1 MSTIL
6 YTLNIYIC
14 ISVTF
19 AGGLGQHCIGFSTR
33 LQLRRYL
40 QADHIWT
47 ELTHCDNLPPLEV
60 QDVIEANCSRVCPR
74 NALLDFEPDCYASLF
89 VKRFRDFIYFVEHIM
104 NIWTYREIPRSSGFQ
119 WPWLWLW
126 PSCES
131 HPNALG
137 SPLAVISNCWKSR
150 VLVSFGDTTGRYCNL
165 VKNDV
170 IEGQG
175 WAMLSH
181 RLLLD

>member
-1 MSTIL
+1 MHSNLSKSWEMLEFLRAHRLIVTVYIKVIS
-6 YTLNIYIC
+6 YKYVTYVNNIIYIKYIYIC

-104 NIWTYREIPRSSGFQ
+104 NI
-119 WPWLWLW
+119 
-126 PSCES
+126 
-131 HPNALG
+131 
-137 SPLAVISNCWKSR
+137 
-150 VLVSFGDTTGRYCNL
+150 
-165 VKNDV
+165 
-170 IEGQG
+170 
-175 WAMLSH
+175 
-181 RLLLD
+181 